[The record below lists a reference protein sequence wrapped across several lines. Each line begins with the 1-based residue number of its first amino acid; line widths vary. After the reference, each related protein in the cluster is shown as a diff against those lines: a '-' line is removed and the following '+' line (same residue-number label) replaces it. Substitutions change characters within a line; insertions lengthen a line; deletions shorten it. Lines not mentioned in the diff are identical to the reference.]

1 MTRRQPHPPPFEV
14 ILLHSKAQPQ
24 FWVTSPKK
32 LVGSSQEKV
41 AFAKEQL
48 WGGEGE
54 AGLDLAEAG
63 SSLPHSTVSLE
74 LGAGVYRG

>member
-1 MTRRQPHPPPFEV
+1 M
-14 ILLHSKAQPQ
+14 
-24 FWVTSPKK
+24 
-32 LVGSSQEKV
+32 GSSQEKV

-48 WGGEGE
+48 CVGGGGGGK

-63 SSLPHSTVSLE
+63 SSLPHSTVALE

>member
-1 MTRRQPHPPPFEV
+1 M
-14 ILLHSKAQPQ
+14 
-24 FWVTSPKK
+24 
-32 LVGSSQEKV
+32 GSSQEKV

-48 WGGEGE
+48 CVCGGGGK

-63 SSLPHSTVSLE
+63 SSLPHSTVALE